1 MTKKSK
7 IVLSVLAAVVLVAAI
22 ACFVLAGCFRKAP
35 EDPIVSE
42 PEVIVDSSDVVS
54 EPVVEDE
61 PDESEPVVSS
71 EPAASEPVES
81 EAPDAKEETPS
92 KPASDKKGNTSSNP
106 PKTPPK
112 SSENAKPGDRVYN
125 ELLGEWFI
133 AEEGPGGGYTV
144 EPGTDGGRYVGA

>member
-7 IVLSVLAAVVLVAAI
+7 IVISVLAAVVFVAAI

-81 EAPDAKEETPS
+81 KAPDAKEETPS
-92 KPASDKKGNTSSNP
+92 KPASDKKGNTSS
-106 PKTPPK
+106 TPPK
-112 SSENAKPGDRVYN
+112 STEHLKPGDMYQDPFT
-125 ELLGEWFI
+125 GEWRV
-133 AEEGPGGGYTV
+133 AEEGPGGGGYV
-144 EPGTDGGRYVGA
+144 GDIDGGEYVGA